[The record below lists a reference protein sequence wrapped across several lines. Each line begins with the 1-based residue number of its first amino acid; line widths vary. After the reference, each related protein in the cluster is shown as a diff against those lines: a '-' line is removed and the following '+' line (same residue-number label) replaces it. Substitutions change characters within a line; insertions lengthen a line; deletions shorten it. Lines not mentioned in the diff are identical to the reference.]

1 MTSES
6 SPRRGRGRPRREGAD
21 EEILSVALELLRE
34 KGYRDLTVDAV
45 AERAGVAKTTVYR
58 RWPSKGVLVAAALA
72 PLAPVPG
79 ASLDALLEET
89 RELLMLIA
97 SSTEPEVVDVI
108 RAVIEPRR
116 LALLSHVDEV
126 AADLLIGAMLTRL
139 LITGEPLT
147 ADHMRETVKRVLGQT
162 GKP

>member
-6 SPRRGRGRPRREGAD
+6 PPRRGRGRPRREGAD

-45 AERAGVAKTTVYR
+45 AEASGVAKTTVYR

-72 PLAPVPG
+72 PLTPSPG
-79 ASLDALLEET
+79 ASLDALLEDI
-89 RELLMLIA
+89 RSLLMLIA
-97 SSTEPEVVDVI
+97 SSAEPEVVDVI

-116 LALLSHVDEV
+116 LALRSHVDDV
-126 AADLLIGAMLTRL
+126 AADLLIGGMLTRL

-147 ADHMRETVKRVLGQT
+147 ADFTREIVKRVIVQT